1 MAKYLDLAGLASVWA
16 KIKAALAKKQDALSQ
31 GTGIY
36 IAGGE
41 VSKREADFWATISTS
56 GQYAELFKCA
66 YTSTSNVAVKFSF
79 ACFSGNNKGMQ
90 FGTVAFKAY
99 GGTIYEKASFWGG
112 ENLTADFGYRFGD
125 DGYIHVYA
133 RQAGSGTVR
142 LRGGFDNS
150 NNRFN
155 SVNCVP
161 VNGSAGTRTDVTMI
175 ASQRYV
181 SAATDGAVGSLTT
194 PVYVGSD
201 GNVSPI
207 TVADTVTGGSESP
220 VTAKAVLS
228 YTSAAVA
235 LAHSHANKSVLDGI
249 TADKV
254 SAWDEMSADGGWIEI
269 SSSDER
275 QCFYIGKTADGV
287 ISDQISSA
295 CGLIYVRTLTKSG
308 LFSFDIHTRYSSGVR
323 QFSCRRIDGDPSLDF
338 GLYPVGMTEE
348 PISRFGY
355 YCCFVPDRHAVVRVK
370 FIRTSNFTTGV
381 QWVTD
386 ETTIANV
393 RGVASLTRYYGE
405 GNPLIMKSLPK
416 VYSLSSGAG
425 NITSTGGSVATS
437 WSAYNS
443 YIYANKETP
452 VTIDFT
458 VRFDI
463 TWIYP
468 QLLTITRSVTVSL
481 CRFADGAEIYS
492 ADAALPSIA
501 NGTVSATTARA
512 TIVHS
517 IRFVKRLTDDS
528 FRWGFKVKITAPST
542 VTLSS
547 SSQLAIG
554 TVYVDGVVF

>member
-1 MAKYLDLAGLASVWA
+1 MAKYLDLTGLASVWA
-16 KIKAALAKKQDALSQ
+16 KIKSALAKKQDALSQ

-66 YTSTSNVAVKFSF
+66 YTSTSNVVVKFSF

-99 GGTIYEKASFWGG
+99 GGTMYEKTSFWGG

-125 DGYIHVYA
+125 DGYIHVYV

-142 LRGGFDNS
+142 LRGSFDNS
-150 NNRFN
+150 NARFY
-155 SVNCVP
+155 STNCVP
-161 VNGSAGTRTDVTMI
+161 VNGSAETRTDVTMI
-175 ASQRYV
+175 TSQRYV
-181 SAATDGAVGSLTT
+181 SAATDGAVGSETT
-194 PVYVGSD
+194 PVYVDSEGV
-201 GNVSPI
+201 VSPI
-207 TVADTVTGGSESP
+207 KVASTVTGGGESP
-220 VTAKAVLS
+220 VTATAVQS
-228 YTSAAVA
+228 YAASAVA
-235 LAHSHANKSVLDGI
+235 QAHTHSNKSVLDGI

-254 SAWDEMSADGGWIEI
+254 SAWDEMSADGGWTEI
-269 SSSDER
+269 SSSDVR
-275 QCFYIGKTADGV
+275 QCFYIGRSADGTGE
-287 ISDQISSA
+287 SQISSA

-323 QFSCRRIDGDPSLDF
+323 QFSCRRIDGDPGLDF
-338 GLYPVGMTEE
+338 GLYPVGITEE
-348 PISRFGY
+348 PVYRFGY
-355 YCCFVPDRHAVVRVK
+355 YCCFSPDSHAVVRVK

-381 QWVTD
+381 DWITD
-386 ETTIANV
+386 ETTIADV
-393 RGVASLTRYYGE
+393 RAVSSLTKYYGE
-405 GNPLIMKSLPK
+405 GNPSMMKSLPK
-416 VYSLSSGAG
+416 TYSLSSGVS
-425 NITSTGGSVATS
+425 NITSTGGSVMTS

-443 YIYANKETP
+443 YIYADKGTP

-468 QLLTITRSVTVSL
+468 QLLTITHRVTVSL

-492 ADAALPSIA
+492 ETAALPSIA

-512 TIVHS
+512 TIAHS
-517 IRFVKRLTDDS
+517 IRFVKRLSDDS
-528 FRWGFKVKITAPST
+528 FRDGFKVKITAPSS